1 MTAQCPETLLLRG
14 EKLKLCTEPLG
25 QYLKT
30 MDNPIRF
37 HATTTVLWRGY
48 IGTWAIEQGRLYLK
62 ELWGNQGDEDGYSE
76 VGMEA
81 LFPNYPDGVFAHWFT
96 GELRCPQGELIE
108 YTYGGY
114 ASMYEMD
121 LFLAIQQGQL
131 TSERLAVNGPPRPP
145 YDPKNF
151 ENYEIPDFLKAKK

>member
-48 IGTWAIEQGRLYLK
+48 IGTWTIEKGRLYLK

-81 LFPNYPDGVFAHWFT
+81 LLTTLMACLPTGLPANYAARRV
-96 GELRCPQGELIE
+96 
-108 YTYGGY
+108 
-114 ASMYEMD
+114 S
-121 LFLAIQQGQL
+121 
-131 TSERLAVNGPPRPP
+131 
-145 YDPKNF
+145 
-151 ENYEIPDFLKAKK
+151 